1 VLENLIK
8 DNKAVLV
15 DVFPSFF
22 ETKEDKSIVDAIH
35 LLGDYSQYLMGENKM
50 LTNYIRDNLEVAKI
64 KEIVR
69 SSQRDKDYR
78 SPSGGKIFAE
88 SLEIGP
94 KEIMKKDFDFGKKQ
108 IYMPKNKKPIEV
120 TENFVSALKN
130 KILGIDFSNTEKDN
144 NTTQC
149 ETQNQDH
156 MPAMMSLNNKATK
169 TM

>member
-1 VLENLIK
+1 MIK

-15 DVFPSFF
+15 DVFPNFF
-22 ETKEDKSIVDAIH
+22 EAKEDKSIVDAIH

-78 SPSGGKIFAE
+78 SPNGGKIFAD
-88 SLEIGP
+88 SVEIGP
-94 KEIMKKDFDFGKKQ
+94 KEILNKDFDFGKKQ

-120 TENFVSALKN
+120 TENFVSLLKS
-130 KILGIDFSNTEKDN
+130 KILGNDFSNTEKDN
-144 NTTQC
+144 NTTAC

-156 MPAMMSLNNKATK
+156 MPVHSPAHS
-169 TM
+169 